1 MKMIKWLVANQKQV
15 ASGAALFLL
24 VICYLQQKQMAKL
37 RQEVKIEV
45 IQGGDIA
52 KSQMVDSLHDELFNK
67 NVELGRYELTLDH
80 LRDINPTAAK
90 QFDDYFN
97 HETE

>member
-1 MKMIKWLVANQKQV
+1 MKMIKWLIANQKQV

-45 IQGGDIA
+45 MQGGDIA
-52 KSQMVDSLHDELFNK
+52 KSQMVDSLRDELFIK

-80 LRDINPTAAK
+80 LHDINPIAAK
-90 QFDDYFN
+90 QFDDYFS

>member
-1 MKMIKWLVANQKQV
+1 MKMIKWLIANQKQV

-45 IQGGDIA
+45 MQGGDIA
-52 KSQMVDSLHDELFNK
+52 KSQMVDSLRDELFIK
-67 NVELGRYELTLDH
+67 HVELGRYELTLDH
-80 LRDINPTAAK
+80 LHDINPIAAK
-90 QFDDYFN
+90 QFDDYFS

>member
-1 MKMIKWLVANQKQV
+1 MKMIKWLIANQKQV

-45 IQGGDIA
+45 MQGGDIA
-52 KSQMVDSLHDELFNK
+52 KSQMVDSLRDELFIK
-67 NVELGRYELTLDH
+67 NVELGRYDLTLDH

>member
-1 MKMIKWLVANQKQV
+1 MKMIKWLIANQKQV

-24 VICYLQQKQMAKL
+24 VICYLQQNQMAKL

-45 IQGGDIA
+45 MQGGDIA
-52 KSQMVDSLHDELFNK
+52 KSQMVDSLRDEVFIK

-80 LRDINPTAAK
+80 LHDINPIAAK
-90 QFDDYFN
+90 QFDDYFS
-97 HETE
+97 HQTE

>member
-1 MKMIKWLVANQKQV
+1 MIKWLIANQKQV

-45 IQGGDIA
+45 MQGGDIA
-52 KSQMVDSLHDELFNK
+52 KSQMVDSLRDELFIK
-67 NVELGRYELTLDH
+67 NGELGRYDLTVNH

>member
-1 MKMIKWLVANQKQV
+1 MKMIKWLIANQKQV

>member
-1 MKMIKWLVANQKQV
+1 MKMIKWLIANQKQV

-45 IQGGDIA
+45 TQGGDIA
-52 KSQMVDSLHDELFNK
+52 KSQMIDSLHDELFIK
-67 NVELGRYELTLDH
+67 SAELGRYDLTLDH

>member
-1 MKMIKWLVANQKQV
+1 MKMIKWLIANQKQV

-52 KSQMVDSLHDELFNK
+52 KSQMIDSLHDELFIK
-67 NVELGRYELTLDH
+67 SVELGRYDLTLDYLH
-80 LRDINPTAAK
+80 DINPIAAK
-90 QFDDYFN
+90 QFDDYFS
-97 HETE
+97 HQTE

>member
-1 MKMIKWLVANQKQV
+1 MKMIKWLIANQKQV

-24 VICYLQQKQMAKL
+24 VICYLQQKQLATL
-37 RQEVKIEV
+37 RQTPKIEV

-52 KSQMVDSLHDELFNK
+52 KAQLLDSLHDELFNA
-67 NVELGRYELTLDH
+67 NNMIGRYELTLEHMKDV
-80 LRDINPTAAK
+80 NPKAAHEFE
-90 QFDDYFN
+90 QYMS

>member
-1 MKMIKWLVANQKQV
+1 MKMIKWLIANQKQV

-45 IQGGDIA
+45 TQGGDIFKA
-52 KSQMVDSLHDELFNK
+52 QMIDSLHDELFNA
-67 NVELGRYELTLDH
+67 NTTIGRYELTLEH
-80 LRDINPTAAK
+80 MKEVNPKAAHD
-90 QFDDYFN
+90 FEEYMS